1 MADMTGVP
9 DAPPAWWPY
18 SWWPPRGEREF
29 EVGIDEAWKAK
40 INRDYEQ
47 HSDRDQGRH
56 WAYQSNVATHNHREE
71 TGAED
76 TRAAQKTDH
85 ELRLRLAEDTRA
97 AQKIDHE
104 LRLRLTEM
112 GWQGYLSGV
121 NELRALTVQNL
132 TQAFNDNSA
141 DTRAARG
148 VMYKW
153 DATLLESIADK
164 FQTLAAQMQELAATV
179 TGLKEY
185 VGPPRGGFQPQ
196 TEA

>member
-9 DAPPAWWPY
+9 DTPPSWWPY
-18 SWWPPRGEREF
+18 TWWPPRGEREF

-40 INRDYEQ
+40 IDRDYEQ

-56 WAYQSNVATHNHREE
+56 WAYQSKVATHNHREE

-76 TRAAQKTDH
+76 TRAAQKT
-85 ELRLRLAEDTRA
+85 
-97 AQKIDHE
+97 DHE

-179 TGLKEY
+179 TGMKEY
-185 VGPPRGGFQPQ
+185 LGPPRGGFQPQ